1 MKAVAAQN
9 TTHTAPAKKQKT
21 EARAKSASQVSAQP
35 APVFAGA
42 LIQRKC
48 ACGGDCPRCENEQK
62 KKPHLQTK
70 LKVSTPGDQ
79 YEQEADRVAEQVM
92 RMAAPPVHSDTSQV
106 RQSSGLSVQRK
117 CARCEDDENLLQRK
131 ESHADAGSHAS
142 ASQDVPQV
150 MRDVLGS
157 AGQPL
162 DAATRDFMESR
173 FEYDFGNVRVH
184 SGAQAQAAARSVD
197 ALAFTVGR
205 DVVFGAAQYSP
216 HTTEGKRLL
225 AHELTHVVQQG
236 ATGSKLHRK
245 PRANLSMQNPES
257 GHTQIA
263 RRAQPGIGHIS
274 QAHQATSSLLTIQRA
289 CLPAGIGT
297 PAGCTTLPSVFLDG
311 YPNATFKS
319 EPDCDDFASGEETKM
334 ITAATALPA
343 TAEIEVHGF
352 ATTVGDVTFN
362 QNLSCARAL
371 KANSVLTAPT
381 PGGAGIA
388 AARIKGIFSHGPTP
402 GPAAARRNVILTPPR
417 ATPLPTTVPAAG
429 ASDFQIERVGKSTI
443 KRIYFARN
451 SFALDSRARS
461 KILDLRITPP
471 GGSIRLIGYASADEP
486 ASVAQ
491 DRAKEVEKALA
502 APPIS
507 SPKALG
513 APVETPITAT
523 SATGNAPATASRGD
537 FTEVRSVEIL
547 VGAATP
553 STLDCAAVDPTDPEP
568 DPAKKRKLHPPQ
580 QACPTMDPDTE
591 TAFKA
596 AQPIAFDA
604 MKRAEAAVTG
614 AITSDNEK
622 LIDRFFG
629 NHDAATITALQTNL
643 KNLKDHVDKLP
654 SSTNCGSQ
662 CDTGGCE
669 KKGVIAYNNGVDA
682 ASKMTLCV
690 PMFKS
695 LPFNDQVRN
704 LIHES
709 AHGTTPLGGPAKPSE
724 GTKDV
729 AYRHERMLFQLA
741 PADRL
746 RNSDSYALFALFL
759 REIETTGI
767 KTAVPGGIQTPATDS
782 APGFGTDEPALR
794 LALAQLEKRLSWVET
809 DFSQLYGEADKIKKG
824 TQTWA
829 ASWAEELMRQS
840 AKRFPLTAPRA
851 TPTLTDQTRLASI
864 LERYMRMRAAVKR
877 NLSITRMAS
886 GEVKW
891 PASGGTDMLASDK
904 LEIGPDFFR
913 ASPGDQISLLLEAL
927 ARSTKDVE
935 PAFVPAYVSL
945 AEWIHSQNK

>member
-1 MKAVAAQN
+1 MRDLNPKQDSDKAQLRNSSKASAQN
-9 TTHTAPAKKQKT
+9 QN
-21 EARAKSASQVSAQP
+21 VSVSPFLEMA
-35 APVFAGA
+35 
-42 LIQRKC
+42 IQRKASC

-62 KKPHLQTK
+62 KKPRLQTK
-70 LKVSTPGDQ
+70 LKISTPGDQ

-106 RQSSGLSVQRK
+106 RQSSDLSVQRK
-117 CARCEDDENLLQRK
+117 CARCEEDENLLQRK
-131 ESHADAGSHAS
+131 ESHNDASSPAS

-245 PRANLSMQNPES
+245 PRANISMQNLES
-257 GHTQIA
+257 GGDTQIA
-263 RRAQPGIGHIS
+263 RRAESGIGHIS
-274 QAHQATSSLLTIQRA
+274 QAHQATPSLLTIQRA

-319 EPDCDDFASGEETKM
+319 EPDCDDFASGEEAKM
-334 ITAATALPA
+334 ITAATALPVD
-343 TAEIEVHGF
+343 AEIEVHGF
-352 ATTVGDVTFN
+352 ASSAGDVTFN

-429 ASDFQIERVGKSTI
+429 ASDFLIERVGKSTI

-451 SFALDSRARS
+451 SFALDSNARAR
-461 KILDLRITPP
+461 ILDLRITPP
-471 GGSIRLIGYASADEP
+471 GSSIRLIGYASADEP
-486 ASVAQ
+486 ASVAA

-523 SATGNAPATASRGD
+523 SAIGNAPATASRGD

-547 VGAATP
+547 VGTTAP

-629 NHDAATITALQTNL
+629 NHDSATITALQTNL

-669 KKGVIAYNNGVDA
+669 KKGVIAYNDGVDA

-695 LPFNDQVRN
+695 LTFNDQVRN

-709 AHGTTPLGGPAKPSE
+709 AHGTTPLGGPANPSE

-729 AYRHERMLFQLA
+729 AYRHERMLFQLS

-767 KTAVPGGIQTPATDS
+767 KTAVPGGIQTPSTDS
-782 APGFGTDEPALR
+782 APGFGTDEPALS
-794 LALAQLEKRLSWVET
+794 LALAQLEKRLTWVET
-809 DFSQLYGEADKIKKG
+809 DFSQLYGEVDKIKKG

-851 TPTLTDQTRLASI
+851 TPTPTDQTRLASI

-877 NLSITRMAS
+877 NLSIARMAV